1 MTEPKDYE
9 FLKGTRFLDG
19 ISRDAAAVIMD
30 CFDSLQIKAG
40 ERFIKQGDPGDS
52 CYIIRKGSCVAR
64 VEKQGELHTVGRMHE
79 GDIVGEMAILT
90 GEPRSAHVDAE
101 TDMKVWGITR
111 DQFDVLVELHPELR
125 MILTEIIADRF
136 NSRKLT
142 AERAIGKYR
151 VTDILGQGGFS
162 IVYKG
167 VHAGL
172 NMPVAVKMMKHDMAM
187 NADFLSKFHNEAQ
200 TIASFNH
207 ENIIKVYDFE
217 EQFRTVFIIM
227 ELVEGETIKDILARE
242 KILPF
247 RRIIDLLLQICTG
260 LLYAHRH
267 GIIHRDIKSAN
278 MYIKDDGQLKILDFG
293 LSAPAGTENI
303 EFLGSVPYMSPEEI
317 EGEAVD
323 QRTDIYSLGITA
335 YEMVTGQRPFPEDDL
350 LALSEMHL
358 SEDIPD
364 PATLRPDLPEDL
376 RRFIFKACAR
386 KPAHRYQNV
395 NEVIQ
400 TLQPLVIELGVTRRQ
415 LAADK
420 KHMTTLHL
428 LYTEE
433 QRLALKQILEDFS
446 DKAEKL
452 GIDFRSADFS
462 DI

>member
-1 MTEPKDYE
+1 
-9 FLKGTRFLDG
+9 
-19 ISRDAAAVIMD
+19 
-30 CFDSLQIKAG
+30 
-40 ERFIKQGDPGDS
+40 
-52 CYIIRKGSCVAR
+52 
-64 VEKQGELHTVGRMHE
+64 
-79 GDIVGEMAILT
+79 MAILT

-278 MYIKDDGQLKILDFG
+278 MYVKDDGQLKILDFG

-395 NEVIQ
+395 EEVIQ
-400 TLQPLVIELGVTRRQ
+400 NLQSLAKEFGVTLRQ
-415 LAADK
+415 LSAGK
-420 KHMTTLHL
+420 QHMTTLHL

>member
-1 MTEPKDYE
+1 MSEQKDFE

-40 ERFIKQGDPGDS
+40 ERFIKQGDPDDR
-52 CYIIRKGSCVAR
+52 CYIIRKGTCVAS

-90 GEPRSAHVDAE
+90 GEARSAHVDAE
-101 TDMKVWGITR
+101 TDMQVWGISR

-125 MILTEIIADRF
+125 MILTEVIADRF

-142 AERAIGKYR
+142 AERTIGKYR
-151 VTDILGQGGFS
+151 ITDILGQGGFS

-167 VHAGL
+167 VHAAL
-172 NMPVAVKMMKHDMAM
+172 HMPVAVKMMKHNMAM
-187 NADFLSKFHNEAQ
+187 NADFLSKFHSEAQ
-200 TIASFNH
+200 TIAAFNH
-207 ENIIKVYDFE
+207 ENIIKIYDFI

-227 ELVEGETIKDILARE
+227 ELVEGETIKDMLNRE
-242 KILPF
+242 KFLPLQ
-247 RRIIDLLLQICTG
+247 RIIDLLLQICAG
-260 LLYAHRH
+260 MDYAHRH
-267 GIIHRDIKSAN
+267 NIIHRDIKSAN
-278 MYIKDDGQLKILDFG
+278 MYVRSDGQLKILDFG
-293 LSAPAGTENI
+293 LSAPAGTENV

-317 EGEAVD
+317 EGEPVD

-358 SEDIPD
+358 REDIPD
-364 PATLRPDLPEDL
+364 PAMFRPDVPEDL

-395 NEVIQ
+395 NEVIR
-400 TLQPLVIELGVTRRQ
+400 TLQPLVNELGVTRRQ

-420 KHMTTLHL
+420 KYMTTLHL
-428 LYTEE
+428 LYVEE
-433 QRLALKQILEDFS
+433 QRLALKQILEEFNE
-446 DKAEKL
+446 KAEKL
-452 GIDFRSADFS
+452 GVDFRSADFS

>member
-278 MYIKDDGQLKILDFG
+278 MYVKDDGQLKILDFG

-395 NEVIQ
+395 EEVIQ
-400 TLQPLVIELGVTRRQ
+400 NLQSLAKEFGVTLRQ
-415 LAADK
+415 LSAGK
-420 KHMTTLHL
+420 QHMTTLHL

>member
-1 MTEPKDYE
+1 MTEQKDYE

-30 CFDSLQIKAG
+30 CFDSRQIKAG
-40 ERFIKQGDPGDS
+40 ERFINQGDPGGR
-52 CYIIRKGSCVAR
+52 CYIIRKGSCVAS
-64 VEKQGELHTVGRMHE
+64 VEKQGELHTVGRMRE

-101 TDMKVWGITR
+101 TDMQVWAITR
-111 DQFDVLVELHPELR
+111 DQFDVIVELHPELR
-125 MILTEIIADRF
+125 MILTDIIADRF

-142 AERAIGKYR
+142 AERTIGKYR

-167 VHAGL
+167 FHAAL
-172 NMPVAVKMMKHDMAM
+172 KMPVAVKMMKHDMAM
-187 NADFLSKFHNEAQ
+187 DADFLSKFHSEAR
-200 TIASFNH
+200 TIAAFNH

-227 ELVEGETIKDILARE
+227 ELVEGETIKDMLDRE
-242 KILPF
+242 KMLSF
-247 RRIIDLLLQICTG
+247 QRIHDMLLQICAG
-260 LLYAHRH
+260 LDYAHRRD
-267 GIIHRDIKSAN
+267 IIHRDIKSAN
-278 MYIKDDGQLKILDFG
+278 MYVRNDGQLKILDFG

-317 EGEAVD
+317 EGDPVD

-335 YEMVTGQRPFPEDDL
+335 YEMVTGQRPFPEDNL

-358 SEDIPD
+358 NEDIPD

-386 KPAHRYQNV
+386 KPAHRYQNIK
-395 NEVIQ
+395 EVIQ
-400 TLQPLVIELGVTRRQ
+400 TLQPLVKELGVDRRRLSTGKQ
-415 LAADK
+415 
-420 KHMTTLHL
+420 HMTTLHL
-428 LYTEE
+428 LYHEG
-433 QRLALKQILEDFS
+433 QRLALKQILEEFS
-446 DKAEKL
+446 EKAEKL

-462 DI
+462 DL